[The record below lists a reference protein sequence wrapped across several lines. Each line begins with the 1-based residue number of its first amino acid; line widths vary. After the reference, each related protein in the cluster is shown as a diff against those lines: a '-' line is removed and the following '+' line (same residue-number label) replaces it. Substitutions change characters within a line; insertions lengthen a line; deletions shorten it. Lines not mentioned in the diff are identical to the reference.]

1 MASKRLYKGSPCK
14 HDCGGHKAGARY
26 VRSGG
31 SKPSPNSVAQTKLKK
46 KGTRS
51 RLSVTKRSK

>member
-26 VRSGG
+26 ARGG
-31 SKPSPNSVAQTKLKK
+31 GAKPSPSSRSFNNGMKIAQ
-46 KGTRS
+46 GGAARRSTR
-51 RLSVTKRSK
+51 RK